1 MITKQIIAA
10 KLLAYL
16 QHRLSIDALVDW
28 AEQKLMEG
36 AYEDDQQHTIRD
48 VLAQLGLADIK
59 AFGLEYQDCENM
71 MQKLGYTLEVKAL
84 SVA

>member
-1 MITKQIIAA
+1 MITKKNIAE

-16 QHRLSIDALVDW
+16 QHRLSSTELVNW
-28 AEQKLMEG
+28 AEKNLMEG
-36 AYEDDQQHTIRD
+36 CYEDDQLHTIRNI
-48 VLAQLGLADIK
+48 LGQLGLADVK
-59 AFGLEYQDCENM
+59 AFGLEFQDCEAI